1 MTDNINLVLLWL
13 KAFKNIWLPQNI
25 PEDIHL
31 LESIT
36 TKLLELE
43 QLLKGKLKFL
53 FIKKNQLIR
62 TFCFNF
68 Q

>member
-53 FIKKNQLIR
+53 FI
-62 TFCFNF
+62 
-68 Q
+68 